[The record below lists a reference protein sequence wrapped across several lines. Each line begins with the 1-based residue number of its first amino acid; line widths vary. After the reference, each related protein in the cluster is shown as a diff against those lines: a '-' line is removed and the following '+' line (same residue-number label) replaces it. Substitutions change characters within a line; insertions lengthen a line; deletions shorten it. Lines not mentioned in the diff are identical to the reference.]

1 MYKGEKYDAWN
12 EEINYKPIRYVEN
25 GSLLSTLKAFGKFPE
40 ALVASYTQKILSGL
54 AYLHE
59 HEVSNVRGRCEWVDN
74 V

>member
-1 MYKGEKYDAWN
+1 M
-12 EEINYKPIRYVEN
+12 EN

-59 HEVSNVRGRCEWVDN
+59 HEVNVKGDGLLMGGSCLT
-74 V
+74 